1 LKSDDVDGR
10 NGKSERNAF
19 LMLFCSLNVLFTDGQ
34 AAVEVLETLLMLK
47 RELYQ
52 RFQSPG
58 VYFRIPQMMC
68 VKQKQPPWKVFK
80 TYAGQQEQRET
91 TRFGK
96 RGGFR
101 WFHGCSLVSG
111 TLLTPH
117 IVFTAFFR

>member
-1 LKSDDVDGR
+1 
-10 NGKSERNAF
+10 
-19 LMLFCSLNVLFTDGQ
+19 MLLCSLKVLFTDGQ

-68 VKQKQPPWKVFK
+68 LKQKQPPWKVFK

-91 TRFGK
+91 TRGL
-96 RGGFR
+96 GN
-101 WFHGCSLVSG
+101 VE
-111 TLLTPH
+111 
-117 IVFTAFFR
+117 VFTGANGVHLSLGLYGHNT